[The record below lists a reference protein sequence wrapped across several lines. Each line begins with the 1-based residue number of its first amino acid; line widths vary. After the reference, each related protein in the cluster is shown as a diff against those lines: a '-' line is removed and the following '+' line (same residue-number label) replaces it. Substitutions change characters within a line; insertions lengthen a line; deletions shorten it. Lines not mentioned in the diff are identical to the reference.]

1 MNRLRELAP
10 EQSLEQLCAL
20 FGKTRQAYYQKLN
33 YNYQEYAEDGIILD
47 LIAEYRK
54 DMGRLGGRKLWTLI
68 NTRMPDSF
76 HIGRDRL
83 FDLLDREHL
92 KVNRKRRKTRTTF
105 SH

>member
-1 MNRLRELAP
+1 MIEVAEEELQIDIRKKPGAK
-10 EQSLEQLCAL
+10 QC
-20 FGKTRQAYYQKLN
+20 AYYQKLN

-76 HIGRDRL
+76 HIGRD
-83 FDLLDREHL
+83 
-92 KVNRKRRKTRTTF
+92 
-105 SH
+105 